1 VSEETYP
8 YGKRDLSNGKT
19 DLSIWQKRPTHTWR
33 TCRCVSFFFHFAG
46 TALDHWA
53 LDFTCVCVCVCA
65 CVRVS
70 VIKASQAC
78 AYRVRIVCVS
88 CAYPT
93 VSQTRENVL
102 LAPPGAKQVDVSAQL
117 AWHVTN
123 DRVKCMPALR
133 GCVFVYCACACV
145 YVCVP

>member
-1 VSEETYP
+1 MAKQTYP
-8 YGKRDLSNGKT
+8 YGKRDLLILGVPAGAFPSS
-19 DLSIWQKRPTHTWR
+19 SILR
-33 TCRCVSFFFHFAG
+33 
-46 TALDHWA
+46 ALLWTIGRWT
-53 LDFTCVCVCVCA
+53 LPVCVCVCA

-93 VSQTRENVL
+93 VSQTREKVL